1 MTTEHAEGGST
12 AGHLLE
18 VDDLRVEFGGDDGH
32 TPVLRGVSW
41 HVDRGETLAVLG
53 ESGSGKSL
61 TAQVIMGI
69 LETPPARIAGGSV
82 RWEGRDLLGLPEPAR
97 REIRGQ
103 GIGMVFQDALSA
115 LNPVLR
121 VGPQI
126 GETLR
131 VRLGLSRREARER
144 AIELMRQVRI
154 PDAEQRYRQYP
165 HHFSGGMRQRA
176 VIAMALALSPDVL
189 IADEPTTALDAT
201 VQVQILRLLQTL
213 QSESGMG
220 LVLISHDFGAVAS
233 IADRVAVMYAG
244 RVVETGAVR
253 DIFRRPAHPY
263 TRALLDAVPRADR
276 RAGQLAALP
285 GQPPVLRKG
294 ATGCPFRSRCPMA
307 EAVCEE
313 REPAL
318 AEHAQGRWSA
328 CHLGKDVIAGVLP
341 AHSRGH

>member
-1 MTTEHAEGGST
+1 MSAATPKGRAMTSE
-12 AGHLLE
+12 HLLE
-18 VDDLRVEFGGDDGH
+18 VHDLQVEFGGDDGPV
-32 TPVLRGVSW
+32 PVLRGVSW
-41 HVDRGETLAVLG
+41 HVDRGETLAILG
-53 ESGSGKSL
+53 ESGSGKSM

-69 LETPPARIAGGSV
+69 LDTPPARISGGSV
-82 RWEGRDLLGLPEPAR
+82 RWNGRDLLGLPEPAR
-97 REIRGQ
+97 REVRGR
-103 GIGMVFQDALSA
+103 GVGMVFQDSLSA

-131 VRLGLSRREARER
+131 TRLGLSRREARDR
-144 AIELMRQVRI
+144 TVELMRQVRI

-201 VQVQILRLLQTL
+201 VQVQILRLLQAL
-213 QSESGMG
+213 QEESGMG
-220 LVLISHDFGAVAS
+220 LVLITHDFGAVAS

-244 RVVETGAVR
+244 RVVETGVVR

-263 TRALLDAVPRADR
+263 TKALLDAVPRADR
-276 RAGQLAALP
+276 RAGRLAALP
-285 GQPPVLRKG
+285 GQPPVLGKES
-294 ATGCPFRSRCPMA
+294 TGCPFRFRCPLA

-313 REPAL
+313 REPVL
-318 AEHAQGRWSA
+318 KEHAQGHWSA
-328 CHLGKDVIAGVLP
+328 CHLGKDVIADVLT
-341 AHSRGH
+341 AHS

>member
-1 MTTEHAEGGST
+1 MKGDLRKGKGPMTG
-12 AGHLLE
+12 GHLLE
-18 VDDLRVEFGGDDGH
+18 VDDLQVEFGAEGGPL
-32 TPVLRGVSW
+32 PVLRGVTW
-41 HVDRGETLAVLG
+41 HVDPGETLAVLG
-53 ESGSGKSL
+53 ESGSGKSV

-69 LETPPARIAGGSV
+69 LESPPARIVGGSV
-82 RWEGRDLLGLPEPAR
+82 RWDGRDLLDRPEAAR
-97 REIRGQ
+97 RAVRGEK
-103 GIGMVFQDALSA
+103 IGMVFQDSLSA

-131 VRLGLSRREARER
+131 TRLGLSRKAARDR
-144 AIELMRQVRI
+144 TIELMRQVQI

-213 QSESGMG
+213 QRESGMG
-220 LVLISHDFGAVAS
+220 LVLITHDFGAVAS

-253 DIFRRPAHPY
+253 DIFRRPSHPY

-276 RAGQLAALP
+276 RAGRLAAPP
-285 GQPPVLRKG
+285 GQPPVLRRDS
-294 ATGCPFRSRCPMA
+294 AGCPFRFRCSLA
-307 EAVCEE
+307 TAVCAE

-318 AEHAQGRWSA
+318 SEHVPDRWSA
-328 CHLGKDVIAGVLP
+328 CHFGKDVIAGAVP
-341 AHSRGH
+341 AHP